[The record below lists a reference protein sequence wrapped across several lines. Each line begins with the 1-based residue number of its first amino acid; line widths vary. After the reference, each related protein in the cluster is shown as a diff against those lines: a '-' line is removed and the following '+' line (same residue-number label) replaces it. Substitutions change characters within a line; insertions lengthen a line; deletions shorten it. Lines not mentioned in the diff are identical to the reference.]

1 MIEAQH
7 ESKYP
12 FWMFEIHNDAQIQG
26 DVGAIITT
34 LYYQLEV

>member
-1 MIEAQH
+1 MVEVGQ

-12 FWMFEIHNDAQIQG
+12 FWMYEIHNDAQIQG

-34 LYYQLEV
+34 LQCQLEV